1 MTTVKKLSMI
11 AIGAAV
17 WAGITNPVSAIMLS
31 IGGTS
36 VPGQGQFSSVAGATT
51 INFESG
57 APTSGPAIYSAPGV
71 GPTVVSG
78 NMANVFAAPSDDY
91 TKYLTVAPFGDWRG
105 NNPVTISF
113 TEKIDYFGLYWGS
126 WDNYNSIAFY
136 QDNTLLKL
144 FTGNDILAS
153 QSYQD
158 NTLLNTLLKL
168 FPGNDVLV
176 SQIYQDKTL
185 LKLFTDNYVSAANIN
200 FYTNFFAETNE
211 FFNKVVLGSSAPAF
225 ETDNHAYR
233 VAESVPEPT
242 TILGTLAFGTFA
254 ARWRIKRKQQE
265 KSLNSTIV

>member
-1 MTTVKKLSMI
+1 MATVKKLSMI

-17 WAGITNPVSAIMLS
+17 WAGITNPVSAITLS

-36 VPGQGQFSSVAGATT
+36 VPGQGQFSSVAEATT

-78 NMANVFAAPSDDY
+78 NIASVFSAPGDDY

-113 TEKIDYFGLYWGS
+113 TEKIDYFGLYLNS

-144 FTGNDILAS
+144 LTGNVFVNNS
-153 QSYQD
+153 
-158 NTLLNTLLKL
+158 
-168 FPGNDVLV
+168 
-176 SQIYQDKTL
+176 
-185 LKLFTDNYVSAANIN
+185 N
-200 FYTNFFAETNE
+200 FYANFFVDKNE
-211 FFNKVVLGSSAPAF
+211 SFNKVVLASSAPAF

-233 VAESVPEPT
+233 VAEPVPEPT
-242 TILGTLAFGTFA
+242 TILGTLAFGA
-254 ARWRIKRKQQE
+254 VISSWRMKRKQQQ
-265 KSLNSTIV
+265 KVLNSTVA